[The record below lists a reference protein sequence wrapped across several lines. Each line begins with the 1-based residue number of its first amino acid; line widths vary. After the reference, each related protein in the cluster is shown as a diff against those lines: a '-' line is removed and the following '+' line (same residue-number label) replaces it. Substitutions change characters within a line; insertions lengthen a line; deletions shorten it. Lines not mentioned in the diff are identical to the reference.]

1 MTYELA
7 LSYLASLNE
16 SRIKPGLER
25 IREALSALGS
35 PHLKFPHVLV
45 GGTNGKGSVVSF
57 MGAALSGA
65 GYRTG
70 LFTSPHL
77 HRFEERIVV
86 GGHPVTRDELPS
98 LVQAVK
104 DVRVEMT
111 YFEFATVMALF
122 YFARQGVD
130 LAILE
135 AGLGG
140 SWDATNATEPMLSM
154 ITSVDLDHQH
164 WLGHTLGEV
173 AREKSGIMRNQ
184 KPIVVGPL
192 GSIAKEV
199 VLRQAE
205 VVGARVILFGRDF
218 NARWEVTS
226 SGLQFEGMKWSIN
239 RLVPGLQG
247 LFQLDN
253 AACALAALE
262 VLSMS
267 GFEMGVEKAVQG
279 IESTKWPGRFQV
291 FEGAPSIIVDA
302 AHNQAAVK
310 ALAASLDDGK
320 EVVWLFSAL
329 SDKDLGGMAE
339 EMIRLGNRFVLV
351 ALDHPRGKT
360 VLELADGMPEG
371 AEIRKAPTVKQGID
385 TAKSLAGEKGCV
397 VVAGSVFLAGEVLK
411 ELGIQ
416 NPEFRIQNSGARVQE
431 PGAGSQD

>member
-57 MGAALSGA
+57 MGTALSGA
-65 GYRTG
+65 GYHAG

-104 DVRVEMT
+104 DTRVEMT
-111 YFEFATVMALF
+111 YFEFVTAMALF

-140 SWDATNATEPMLSM
+140 RWDATNASEPMLSM

-173 AREKSGIMRNQ
+173 AQEKSGIMRNQ
-184 KPIVVGPL
+184 KPVVVGPL

-199 VLRQAE
+199 ILRQAE
-205 VVGARVILFGRDF
+205 AVGARVIEFGRDF

-226 SGLQFEGMKWSIN
+226 SGLQFEGMKWSIKG
-239 RLVPGLQG
+239 LVPGLKG

-262 VLSMS
+262 ALEAS
-267 GFEMGVEKAVQG
+267 GFEISREEAVRG
-279 IESTKWPGRFQV
+279 IESARWPGRFQEV
-291 FEGAPSIIVDA
+291 DSSPPIIVDA

-310 ALAASLDDGK
+310 ALVDSLGEGK
-320 EVVWLFSAL
+320 QVVWLFSAL
-329 SDKDLGGMAE
+329 SDKNLGGMIG
-339 EMIRLGNRFVLV
+339 EMTHLGNRFVLV
-351 ALDHPRGKT
+351 PLNHPRGRT
-360 VLELADGMPEG
+360 VLELEDEMPEG
-371 AEIRKAPTVKQGID
+371 AYIKGASNVRQGIEK
-385 TAKSLAGEKGCV
+385 AVRLAGEKGRV
-397 VVAGSVFLAGEVLK
+397 VVAGSVVLAGEVLK
-411 ELGIQ
+411 VLEEDQ
-416 NPEFRIQNSGARVQE
+416 FDV
-431 PGAGSQD
+431 